1 MATSVP
7 LGVSAAGAAGGS
19 DFGGESSLAG
29 GASGLALTSFGY
41 FSGLAASLASDGESP
56 SSSSGALDFFL
67 REVKDSFFCF
77 LAALSACLSW
87 RSFSNVSAYS
97 RAFYASFNSVA
108 KTSARPLISCNFWF
122 KPRET
127 WLILEI

>member
-1 MATSVP
+1 LATSVP

-77 LAALSACLSW
+77 LAALSACLS
-87 RSFSNVSAYS
+87 
-97 RAFYASFNSVA
+97 
-108 KTSARPLISCNFWF
+108 
-122 KPRET
+122 
-127 WLILEI
+127 